1 MFGKAETCRLIGCVA
16 DAAVR
21 LRGCDA
27 EKTPEIAR
35 KRVFDLIN
43 KLNTHFLR
51 PHTL

>member
-16 DAAVR
+16 DAAV
-21 LRGCDA
+21 GCDA

-35 KRVFDLIN
+35 KRVFGLIN